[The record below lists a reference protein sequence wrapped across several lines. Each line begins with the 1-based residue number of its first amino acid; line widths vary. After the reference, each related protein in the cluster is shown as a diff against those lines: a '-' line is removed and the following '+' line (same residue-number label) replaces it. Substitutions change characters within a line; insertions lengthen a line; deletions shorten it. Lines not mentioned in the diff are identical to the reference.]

1 MIPYKHFILAA
12 VPALV
17 APVQAQEQGEALS
30 ASDFVQAQMNILK
43 GITEMLNIKQ
53 IADAP
58 QEVAAG
64 INQLSGMLVQLAG
77 CKPTATPQEI
87 ATINAEMGDETREV
101 ASALQQALQKT
112 ADNNFY
118 NSQELIAAIQNFVA
132 AMQSLQ

>member
-17 APVQAQEQGEALS
+17 APAQAQLQSETLS

-53 IADAP
+53 IASDP

-64 INQLSGMLVQLAG
+64 INQLSGMLVQLAA

-87 ATINAEMGDETREV
+87 ATINAEMGDETMAI

-118 NSQELIAAIQNFVA
+118 NSQELLAAIQNFVA